1 MSPFYAIF
9 AFLAF
14 AGVCSSDEAKRSND
28 AYARL
33 LVSKQVQ
40 NKYLVAGKDIVVKY
54 GLYNIGEQA
63 ALDISITDNGF
74 QEADFETLGGQ
85 RNIRLD
91 RLAAGANHSHVLV
104 VRPLRAGYF
113 NFTAAE
119 VKYRPAEGVEQIQL
133 GFSSNP
139 GQALIIELKDYE
151 KQFSAHM
158 LDWLAF
164 AVMTL
169 PSLGIPFL
177 LWHSSK
183 SKYEGIARAKKE

>member
-1 MSPFYAIF
+1 M
-9 AFLAF
+9 
-14 AGVCSSDEAKRSND
+14 VE
-28 AYARL
+28 L
-33 LVSKQVQ
+33 L
-40 NKYLVAGKDIVVKY
+40 LII
-54 GLYNIGEQA
+54 LT
-63 ALDISITDNGF
+63 LL

-85 RNIRLD
+85 RNVRLD

-119 VKYRPAEGVEQIQL
+119 VKYRPSEEVEQIQL

-158 LDWLAF
+158 VRFEKKLANRENGRPPIF
-164 AVMTL
+164 
-169 PSLGIPFL
+169 GFFF
-177 LWHSSK
+177 
-183 SKYEGIARAKKE
+183 

>member
-1 MSPFYAIF
+1 METSFHYVTITVEP
-9 AFLAF
+9 LL
-14 AGVCSSDEAKRSND
+14 
-28 AYARL
+28 RL
-33 LVSKQVQ
+33 TLTFERFS
-40 NKYLVAGKDIVVKY
+40 L
-54 GLYNIGEQA
+54 L
-63 ALDISITDNGF
+63 

-85 RNIRLD
+85 RNVRLD

-119 VKYRPAEGVEQIQL
+119 VKYRPSEEVEQIQL

-158 LDWLAF
+158 VRF
-164 AVMTL
+164 QN
-169 PSLGIPFL
+169 
-177 LWHSSK
+177 
-183 SKYEGIARAKKE
+183 